1 MAKEEKKKDNI
12 NYRGVWEMIAPSYFS
27 RKFFILALV
36 PVALLSAVF
45 GIGEP
50 FIYGNIIDRLVTSV
64 ENNFDVSQTV
74 DSVFPL
80 LIIWAALVVLATI
93 VSAIY
98 SFFSWK
104 LANLVLAHFI
114 RRLFDRLL
122 GMDMKVFEEEHSGD
136 LLEKFNRAW
145 DAVWWITEFGIHQV
159 MGMTFVFF
167 GAVGFGF
174 YIDWRL
180 GLVALIPI
188 PFVFIV
194 SFFNLRLS
202 EKHQNVNRKFWER
215 IGAHVG
221 DSFANVTTVKNAAAE
236 ERSVTKLMRYY
247 FQAYKN
253 QMRIDKGWAVVDATQ
268 GGVYVGGRLLLF
280 VSGVYL
286 VASGATT
293 IGVVVMFLGLAG
305 RYYGSVQQI
314 LAQAP
319 HGLESM
325 SSLNRL
331 LRLWNSI
338 PVIQEAEKPISMKKV
353 SGDIVFDDVSFTY
366 KQGQKHVLRDI
377 SYHIK
382 PGQTIALVGSSGA
395 GKSTLAKMLPRFYDP
410 TEGAILLDGVD
421 MRQISL
427 KDLRRNIGFVMQENL
442 LFHDTIFKNIA
453 FVRPGASKRAV
464 VQAAKR
470 AQVHDFIMS
479 TPQGYGTQVGER
491 GVKLSGGQ
499 KQRIALAR
507 ILLADPPVLVLDEAT
522 SALDSKTEHDLQAAL
537 LEVFKDRTTIVIAHR
552 LSTVIHA
559 DVILVMEKGRIVD
572 MGKHN
577 QLIKKPGLYKE
588 YWQIQ
593 AGGYV

>member
-1 MAKEEKKKDNI
+1 
-12 NYRGVWEMIAPSYFS
+12 
-27 RKFFILALV
+27 
-36 PVALLSAVF
+36 
-45 GIGEP
+45 
-50 FIYGNIIDRLVTSV
+50 
-64 ENNFDVSQTV
+64 
-74 DSVFPL
+74 
-80 LIIWAALVVLATI
+80 
-93 VSAIY
+93 
-98 SFFSWK
+98 
-104 LANLVLAHFI
+104 
-114 RRLFDRLL
+114 
-122 GMDMKVFEEEHSGD
+122 
-136 LLEKFNRAW
+136 
-145 DAVWWITEFGIHQV
+145 
-159 MGMTFVFF
+159 
-167 GAVGFGF
+167 
-174 YIDWRL
+174 
-180 GLVALIPI
+180 
-188 PFVFIV
+188 
-194 SFFNLRLS
+194 
-202 EKHQNVNRKFWER
+202 
-215 IGAHVG
+215 
-221 DSFANVTTVKNAAAE
+221 
-236 ERSVTKLMRYY
+236 
-247 FQAYKN
+247 
-253 QMRIDKGWAVVDATQ
+253 MRIDKGWAVVDATQ

-319 HGLESM
+319 HGLKSM